1 MDQIQT
7 QTNVRS
13 GSIEAKDPFAQ
24 SIPGTS
30 LTTDNKKWAWGN
42 PPENSDPEVVLQEA
56 TDRLDDPRFREDMMK
71 LLLAGVS
78 IEHIVETWVIDG
90 FESGKFSLDVG
101 MLTKGPLG
109 VYIAYVAEQED
120 VSYRMFEKE
129 DGGRNDNRVDD
140 ESFFMLM
147 KDNNPTMFETLR
159 EGLNS
164 TLRKGK

>member
-1 MDQIQT
+1 
-7 QTNVRS
+7 
-13 GSIEAKDPFAQ
+13 
-24 SIPGTS
+24 
-30 LTTDNKKWAWGN
+30 
-42 PPENSDPEVVLQEA
+42 
-56 TDRLDDPRFREDMMK
+56 
-71 LLLAGVS
+71 
-78 IEHIVETWVIDG
+78 
-90 FESGKFSLDVG
+90 
-101 MLTKGPLG
+101 LG

>member
-1 MDQIQT
+1 
-7 QTNVRS
+7 
-13 GSIEAKDPFAQ
+13 
-24 SIPGTS
+24 
-30 LTTDNKKWAWGN
+30 
-42 PPENSDPEVVLQEA
+42 
-56 TDRLDDPRFREDMMK
+56 MMK

-90 FESGKFSLDVG
+90 FESGKFNLDVG

-109 VYIAYVAEQED
+109 VYIAYIAEEED
-120 VSYRMFEKE
+120 VPYRMFEKD

>member
-30 LTTDNKKWAWGN
+30 LTVDNKKWAWGN

-56 TDRLDDPRFREDMMK
+56 SDRLDDPRFREDMMK

-90 FESGKFSLDVG
+90 FESGKFNLDVG

-109 VYIAYVAEQED
+109 VYIAYIAEEED
-120 VSYRMFEKE
+120 VPYRMFEKD

>member
-1 MDQIQT
+1 
-7 QTNVRS
+7 
-13 GSIEAKDPFAQ
+13 
-24 SIPGTS
+24 
-30 LTTDNKKWAWGN
+30 
-42 PPENSDPEVVLQEA
+42 
-56 TDRLDDPRFREDMMK
+56 
-71 LLLAGVS
+71 
-78 IEHIVETWVIDG
+78 
-90 FESGKFSLDVG
+90 

-109 VYIAYVAEQED
+109 VYIAYIAEEED
-120 VSYRMFEKE
+120 VPYRMFEKD